1 MDSSPVRKR
10 TSDDNLIM
18 GIHRLICKNIGESPK
33 K

>member
-18 GIHRLICKNIGESPK
+18 GIHRLINNLSMNPQK
-33 K
+33 